1 MIRKVQKEKDDQ
13 QGEQAEADH
22 ELDDVLARQQLT
34 EAFHGHSF
42 PCGMNATSALAGSAV
57 IASNASGVKT
67 TGCRIPHRLSQ
78 PGLANAG

>member
-1 MIRKVQKEKDDQ
+1 
-13 QGEQAEADH
+13 
-22 ELDDVLARQQLT
+22 
-34 EAFHGHSF
+34 
-42 PCGMNATSALAGSAV
+42 MNATSALAGSAV